1 MWHGP
6 IILSVS
12 HNWLLCGD
20 LLIFPLS
27 HVLSLLATTVI
38 TGFAFV
44 WVLLFKRVT
53 RPPGFSQSLQCK
65 GRFLTLRVTI
75 YQAQQPRS
83 VVFCF
88 FIAIRVCYFK
98 AVNLG
103 LNVQPVEPC
112 CLKRVVFYFIAF
124 AAFMPLIATLFGL
137 LFWFFKFYLT
147 FWTALNSHV
156 NSKCASKIFCCCTG
170 TAEFSCLRAA
180 LPLKLQK
187 ASLKG
192 KKNRQKK

>member
-1 MWHGP
+1 MQRPLFNITRHNLPGTTTK
-6 IILSVS
+6 VS
-12 HNWLLCGD
+12 C
-20 LLIFPLS
+20 F
-27 HVLSLLATTVI
+27 
-38 TGFAFV
+38 
-44 WVLLFKRVT
+44 LF
-53 RPPGFSQSLQCK
+53 
-65 GRFLTLRVTI
+65 
-75 YQAQQPRS
+75 
-83 VVFCF
+83 F

-170 TAEFSCLRAA
+170 TAEFICLRAA

-187 ASLKG
+187 GFVKR
-192 KKNRQKK
+192 KKKQAKKITSHMFVFAQDL